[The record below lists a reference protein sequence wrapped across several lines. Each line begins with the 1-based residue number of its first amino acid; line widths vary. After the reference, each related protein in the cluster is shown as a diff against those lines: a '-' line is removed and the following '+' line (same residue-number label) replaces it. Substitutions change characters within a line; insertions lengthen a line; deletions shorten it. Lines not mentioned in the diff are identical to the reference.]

1 MLNYFHDGIKELA
14 KHANNNGKLFCF
26 NFGAPYVLTSLTEF
40 VDALL
45 PYVDILFCN
54 RDEAK
59 AYAEKHKLKDQSIC
73 TIAQHL
79 ASLPQ
84 IGGHQ
89 NRRIVLITQE
99 SDPVI
104 VSTSG
109 DKIIKRYPV
118 TMVPSKD
125 LVDTNGA
132 GDAFAAGFIADYMTN
147 MLIDTA
153 VNAGLKAARYIVQ
166 KSGFNLGPRDKY

>member
-1 MLNYFHDGIKELA
+1 M
-14 KHANNNGKLFCF
+14 
-26 NFGAPYVLTSLTEF
+26 
-40 VDALL
+40 
-45 PYVDILFCN
+45 
-54 RDEAK
+54 
-59 AYAEKHKLKDQSIC
+59 
-73 TIAQHL
+73 
-79 ASLPQ
+79 
-84 IGGHQ
+84 
-89 NRRIVLITQE
+89 
-99 SDPVI
+99 I